1 VVSAGTSHKKNIL
14 AVDDEPKILEV
25 ISSFLKSRG
34 YGVVCAADGREALR
48 VLERENIALVILD
61 LMLPGIRGEEVCARI
76 RASSR
81 VPIIMLTAKT
91 EEADMLTGLRIGADD
106 YMTKPFSLKELA
118 ARVEAVLR
126 RTRDDLVP
134 LLAKNS
140 FNGGDLVTDF
150 EKNEVRKKGNPVGL
164 TPSELKIL
172 SALIRRPGRV
182 YSREELIGIALGG
195 EFDGFDRII
204 DSHIKNLRRKIEDR
218 PRRPVYVLTVHGM
231 GYKFGGAP

>member
-1 VVSAGTSHKKNIL
+1 VIPARTGGKKNIL

-34 YGVVCAADGREALR
+34 YEVLTAADGREALG

-61 LMLPGIRGEEVCARI
+61 LMLPGICGEELCRRI

-91 EEADMLTGLRIGADD
+91 GEADMLMGLRIGADD
-106 YMTKPFSLKELA
+106 YLTKPFSLKELA

-126 RTRDDLVP
+126 RAQDDLAP

-140 FNGGDLVTDF
+140 FHGGDLVTDF
-150 EKNEVRKKGNPVGL
+150 EKNEVRKKGNLVSL

-172 SALIRRPGRV
+172 SALIRRPGKV
-182 YSREELIGIALGG
+182 YSREELIELALGG
-195 EFDGFDRII
+195 DFDGFDRTI
-204 DSHIKNLRRKIEDR
+204 DSHIKNLRHKIEDN
-218 PRRPVYVLTVHGM
+218 PRRPVYVVTVHGL